1 MGGVLYTCGDLGA
14 LADRLA
20 KDLQQEVADPLQP
33 IHIIVPHPLTD
44 AWLKRRIAQQM
55 GVVMNL
61 RGDYP
66 GHGFW
71 RALAS
76 LDPQAASVRPI
87 DRPELELLIAL
98 VLLTAGPDDVD
109 LEPLLEYCGL
119 RGPRYWRRVWQLSQQ
134 LSEGFLDY
142 EQHMPE
148 LVDAWVEGRL
158 LDPEDPTERAQAELY
173 RRALP
178 RPEASRLSL
187 AGYARHALG
196 RLLPPREPVPRLYV
210 FGLSLFSRLQLSILA
225 AVARHIEVLIYY
237 APPVPVGP
245 SPWSAHDDAARII
258 DQWSRTTR
266 ATWAQLQERLLDP
279 GLFKHTPLPMACS
292 EAGETSDLRRIQRAL
307 TGRHDGGAP
316 AGDGSFR
323 VLSSSSAVR
332 EMEAIRDDI
341 LQGIEGDASLI
352 LDDIAV
358 LVADPEEY
366 AVAARSVFSAASPPI
381 PHNLSGLDPGGS
393 SAYAQAVEAL
403 LQMASGHLDR
413 GAVFSLLGNPCFLAA
428 GGFGRADITTW
439 RSWAESLS
447 VYHSWDASIRR
458 ERGFGASDRFTWRQG
473 LRRLR
478 LGQVMD
484 ESALD
489 EGAFAEVPPFR
500 DLESGDREAVAAFDR
515 TVEGLLRSVASWSRE
530 GFERPAAEWTA
541 DLLRLLD
548 TYLAVP
554 PDRPL
559 EESVVAAAREGL
571 LAIAEHLGDAAVGLS
586 LVSDALLARLGTAA
600 APAGRPLEGVTIAR
614 LAMPLCLPPFRVV
627 YLAGFNEL
635 AFPGSVPRMPLNL
648 RRTRGRD
655 DIRQLWPPDHHRHL
669 GLEAC
674 LRAGDAL
681 RISTLGRDLQKDE
694 EHFPSPMLAQLM
706 RLMGWLDADGELPA
720 SLSVQVP
727 LHASSR
733 ECLDDA
739 SPSRTY
745 SSWDQILG
753 WRWRAQREGADLAP
767 ALAQEVRLA
776 AEERLAVR
784 RLDSDLAMPGR
795 ERERERVPLG
805 RLSKFLEEPLAEA
818 LRRHLRIKEDPSDG
832 AAVED
837 REPLQ
842 AAFPEDYNLHVGALS
857 TYVQKRAGEGAAV
870 TLAEIAQQDYLS
882 GARRGRL
889 PEGPIGKV
897 DLDHA
902 LSQLKEPGEWA
913 EEYLAGLGKAEYAP
927 RLILGGAQSREVPGV
942 RVPATCLPLE
952 DGRLAELRGSVE
964 HWWFGHNEVH
974 ALCITRSQAPRTQIG
989 PKGNLIPVF
998 PRTVFLPFL
1007 MASALLVNDDAE
1019 ARARIEGK
1027 VLFVDILPSPGGEN
1041 TRGIISYGFGP
1052 LDRDR
1057 TASHLRD
1064 LCRDF
1069 LNPTCFQLLP
1079 FTPIADDHD
1088 AWSKVV
1094 DGEEASGYR
1103 DLILAVIEED
1113 QERQPTRWRMPERVR
1128 LLRDL
1133 LAFVPDDPLA
1143 VLRSRFGP
1151 ILEAL
1156 VKEGE

>member
-1 MGGVLYTCGDLGA
+1 M
-14 LADRLA
+14 
-20 KDLQQEVADPLQP
+20 
-33 IHIIVPHPLTD
+33 
-44 AWLKRRIAQQM
+44 
-55 GVVMNL
+55 
-61 RGDYP
+61 
-66 GHGFW
+66 
-71 RALAS
+71 
-76 LDPQAASVRPI
+76 
-87 DRPELELLIAL
+87 
-98 VLLTAGPDDVD
+98 
-109 LEPLLEYCGL
+109 
-119 RGPRYWRRVWQLSQQ
+119 
-134 LSEGFLDY
+134 
-142 EQHMPE
+142 
-148 LVDAWVEGRL
+148 
-158 LDPEDPTERAQAELY
+158 
-173 RRALP
+173 
-178 RPEASRLSL
+178 
-187 AGYARHALG
+187 
-196 RLLPPREPVPRLYV
+196 
-210 FGLSLFSRLQLSILA
+210 
-225 AVARHIEVLIYY
+225 
-237 APPVPVGP
+237 
-245 SPWSAHDDAARII
+245 
-258 DQWSRTTR
+258 
-266 ATWAQLQERLLDP
+266 
-279 GLFKHTPLPMACS
+279 
-292 EAGETSDLRRIQRAL
+292 
-307 TGRHDGGAP
+307 
-316 AGDGSFR
+316 
-323 VLSSSSAVR
+323 R

-341 LQGIEGDASLI
+341 IQSIEGDPSLI

-366 AVAARSVFSAASPPI
+366 AVAARSVFSAASPPV

-428 GGFGRADITTW
+428 GGFGRADVTTW
-439 RSWAESLS
+439 RAWAESLS
-447 VYHSWDASIRR
+447 VYHSWDAGSRR
-458 ERGFGASDRFTWRQG
+458 ERGFGESDRFTWRQG

-515 TVEGLLRSVASWSRE
+515 TVEGLLRSVAGWSRE
-530 GFERPAAEWTA
+530 GLERSAAEWTA

-571 LAIAEHLGDAAVGLS
+571 LAIAEHLGDSAVGLP

-600 APAGRPLEGVTIAR
+600 APTGRPLEGVTIAR
-614 LAMPLCLPPFRVV
+614 LAMPLCLPPFRVI

-635 AFPGSVPRMPLNL
+635 AFPGTVPRMPLNL

-655 DIRQLWPPDHHRHL
+655 DARELWPPDHHRHL

-681 RISTLGRDLQKDE
+681 RISTLGRDIQKDE
-694 EHFPSPMLAQLM
+694 ERFPSPMLAQLM
-706 RLMGWLDADGELPA
+706 RLLGWLDADGELPA

-739 SPSRTY
+739 SPSKTY
-745 SSWDQILG
+745 SLWDQVLG
-753 WRWRAQREGADLAP
+753 WLWRAQREGADLAP
-767 ALAQEVRLA
+767 PLAREVRRA

-784 RLDSDLAMPGR
+784 RLDSALATSAR
-795 ERERERVPLG
+795 ERERIPLH
-805 RLSKFLEEPLAEA
+805 RLSKFLEEPLTEA
-818 LRRHLRIKEDPSDG
+818 LRRHMRIKEDPSDG

-842 AAFPEDYNLHVGALS
+842 AAFPENYNLHVGALS
-857 TYVQKRAGEGAAV
+857 TYVQERAAKGSAV
-870 TLAEIAQQDYLS
+870 TLAEIAQRDYL
-882 GARRGRL
+882 GRARQGRL

-902 LSQLKEPGEWA
+902 LSQLKEPGEWV
-913 EEYLAGLGKAEYAP
+913 EEYLAGLGNAGYVP
-927 RLILGGAQSREVPGV
+927 RLVLGGAASREVPGV

-964 HWWFGHNEVH
+964 HWWFAHDEVH
-974 ALCITRSQAPRTQIG
+974 ALCITRSQAPKTEIG
-989 PKGNLIPVF
+989 PKGSRIPVF

-1007 MASALLVNDDAE
+1007 MASALLVSRDPE
-1019 ARARIEGK
+1019 ARSLIEGK
-1027 VLFVDILPSPGGEN
+1027 VLVVDILPRPRGEN
-1041 TRGIISYGFGP
+1041 TRGIVSYGFGP
-1052 LDRDR
+1052 LDPGRA
-1057 TASHLRD
+1057 ASHLGD

-1069 LNPTCFQLLP
+1069 LDPTCFQLLP
-1079 FTPIADDHD
+1079 FAPISDDHD
-1088 AWSKVV
+1088 AWSGVV
-1094 DGEEASGYR
+1094 GGGDVSGYR

-1113 QERQPTRWRMPERVR
+1113 QGADQSRWRMPERVR

-1133 LAFVPDDPLA
+1133 LSFVPDDPLA